1 MHRLAPIAQL
11 MFLMID
17 IDWMNI
23 SAVNLNLLAAFQ
35 ALVEEK
41 NVTRAAR
48 RMGVTQP
55 AMSSTLAQLRELFD
69 DPLFRRT
76 SHGLEPTPR
85 ALALRDPIH
94 EGLRLLSS
102 TLVEASFD
110 PKTADKTFVIAAS
123 DYVEFVLLPP
133 LLRHLQVVA
142 PGVRLQVRAWGLH
155 EVPEFLAHGE
165 ADLMIGYYDTLPP
178 HHAGMRLFSE
188 EYTCIVRR
196 GHPRVKKKLSL
207 PAYLELG
214 HVLVSEKPGSP
225 GSVDRALAKQGKSR
239 NVAARVSHFL
249 MVPMLVA
256 RTDLV
261 AAISRRVAEP
271 FAKPLGLALF
281 SPPIPLPK
289 SFVNQAW
296 HSQMERDPAHRWL
309 RETVAQVA
317 TELEASPRA

>member
-1 MHRLAPIAQL
+1 
-11 MFLMID
+11 MFLMVD
-17 IDWMNI
+17 IATMNI

-41 NVTRAAR
+41 NVTRAAK

-85 ALALRDPIH
+85 ALALREPIH
-94 EGLRLLSS
+94 EGLRLLASAL
-102 TLVEASFD
+102 TEPSFD
-110 PKTADKTFVIAAS
+110 PRTAQRTFVIAAS

-133 LLRHLQVVA
+133 LLRHLQRHA
-142 PGVRLQVRAWGLH
+142 PNVRIAVTPWGLH
-155 EVPEFLAHGE
+155 EVPAFLAHGE

-178 HHAGMRLFSE
+178 HHAGSMLFSE

-196 GHPRVKKKLSL
+196 NHPRVKKKLTLST
-207 PAYLELG
+207 YLELG

-225 GSVDRALAKQGKSR
+225 GSVDRALAKRGKAR
-239 NVAARVSHFL
+239 TVAARVSHFL
-249 MVPMLVA
+249 MVPMLIS

-271 FAKPLGLALF
+271 FAEPLKLSLF
-281 SPPIPLPK
+281 PPPIALPRAH
-289 SFVNQAW
+289 VHQAW
-296 HSQMERDPAHRWL
+296 HTQMETDPAHRWL
-309 RETVAQVA
+309 RDTVAEVA
-317 TELEASPRA
+317 SAL